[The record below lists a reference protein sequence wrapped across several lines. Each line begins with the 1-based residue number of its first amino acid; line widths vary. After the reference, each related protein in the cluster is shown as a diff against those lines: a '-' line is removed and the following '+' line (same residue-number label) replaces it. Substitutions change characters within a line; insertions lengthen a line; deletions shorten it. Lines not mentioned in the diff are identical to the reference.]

1 MAFFCEKGAEVYCIL
16 IAIGEVYCAGGFSH
30 LPNMLTSTPSSGL
43 SPVRTHTLL
52 SKPKEISGNGLQEHM
67 TTDRWDG
74 SNSVYIE
81 LLRSKLSKDYNG
93 MFRPSGGTL
102 KYPFLTPGSEQYA
115 DVLWDWDCWLSNIAL
130 RQILQDTGDKKKS
143 MEAEKYERGSVLNF
157 LEVSRRRPQPDGWVP
172 IRIHR
177 NEAEEPDDIY
187 ARNMHKPC
195 LAQHAAFLV
204 KTAGGDSEWLREHVY
219 ALQCFINNYRNHHRH
234 MCGLYFWQDDCS
246 IGVDNDPCTFGR
258 PPRSSGSIFL
268 NSLMYKELL
277 AVSYLLRRLDLGE
290 VAEQYERDACDLK
303 EAIQRYCWD
312 ERDGFFYS
320 VDLNLSPVHR
330 GQWGLHSGQ
339 VRDWPCLIQRIGVWS
354 GFLPL
359 WAGIATPEQA
369 RRVTEEHYRNQRTF
383 GASSGVR
390 TLSKMEKMY
399 NVRASGNPSSW
410 LGPVWGIS
418 NYLTFRG
425 LVKYGLEKDAQDL
438 AEKTIQ
444 LFGRD
449 IERFGALHEYYQPEN
464 GEPILNRGFQNWN
477 YLVLNMAAWLEG
489 RDFIE
494 EF

>member
-1 MAFFCEKGAEVYCIL
+1 MRTLSLSDSPTEKPAPG
-16 IAIGEVYCAGGFSH
+16 
-30 LPNMLTSTPSSGL
+30 
-43 SPVRTHTLL
+43 
-52 SKPKEISGNGLQEHM
+52 ISVTDYGNGNTE
-67 TTDRWDG
+67 TGCREG
-74 SNSVYIE
+74 SANAYAN
-81 LLRSKLSKDYNG
+81 LLRTRLSSDYRG
-93 MFRPSGGTL
+93 MFRPAGRSLT
-102 KYPFLTPGSEQYA
+102 YPFLTPGSEQYA

-130 RQILQDTGDKKKS
+130 RQILLETGTTETLA
-143 MEAEKYERGSVLNF
+143 EAGDYERGSVLNF
-157 LEVSRRRPQPDGWVP
+157 LEVGRSRPQPDGWIPV
-172 IRIHR
+172 RIHR
-177 NEAEEPDDIY
+177 NEGEPPADIY
-187 ARNMHKPC
+187 AQNMHKPC

-204 KTAGGDSEWLREHVY
+204 REAGGDAEWLREHVY

-234 MCGLYFWQDDCS
+234 ECGLYFWQNDDS

-277 AVSYLLRRLDLGE
+277 ALAYVLGQLNLQE
-290 VAEQYERDACDLK
+290 VAEQYERDALELQ
-303 EAIQRYCWD
+303 EAIQRFCWD

-330 GQWGLHSGQ
+330 GRWDLHSGQ

-369 RRVTEEHYRNQRTF
+369 RRVVTEHYRNASTF
-383 GASSGVR
+383 NSPSGVR
-390 TLSKMEKMY
+390 TLSKMEQMY

-425 LVKYGLEKDAQDL
+425 LVNYGLNEDARDL
-438 AEKTIQ
+438 AEKTIL

-489 RDFIE
+489 RAFIA